1 MFGSGFF
8 PGFNR
13 RLSDAVPNINRE
25 SNLTIFIMAAEKEF
39 ERFLQSINLADEYLE
54 QFIKTGYND
63 LDLLKSF
70 ELQEQQD
77 MFNIIG
83 LSTKP
88 GHLLKFKKAIA
99 SYDSTRLT
107 APDKE
112 IRREHD
118 NIPQR
123 FRKVSFF
130 R

>member
-1 MFGSGFF
+1 
-8 PGFNR
+8 
-13 RLSDAVPNINRE
+13 
-25 SNLTIFIMAAEKEF
+25 MAAEKEF

-130 R
+130 C